1 MNDEFKIY
9 IDRLKDGKEEVLDE
23 TFLPDFIDVKE
34 DTLSF
39 PINVKIRGK
48 VYLVEKELIF
58 QLHLQTVASLNCR
71 ICNEKVGVPVSS
83 EIYHVET
90 IENIKGMV
98 FDMRPMLREAILLE
112 IPSIAEC
119 NEGKCSQRKNIEKYL
134 VSTVEESGK
143 VKEELHQPFKNLL

>member
-9 IDRLKDGKEEVLDE
+9 VDRLKDGKEEDLDE
-23 TFLPDFIDVKE
+23 TFLPDFMDIKE

-39 PINVKIRGK
+39 PLNVKIKGK
-48 VYLVEKELIF
+48 VYLVEKELIL
-58 QLHLQTVASLNCR
+58 QLRLQTVSSLSCKV
-71 ICNEKVGVPVSS
+71 CNEQVGVPIAS
-83 EIYHVET
+83 EIYHVEA

-112 IPSIAEC
+112 TPSIAEC

-134 VSTVEESGK
+134 ASTVEEAGK
-143 VKEELHQPFKNLL
+143 VKEELHQPFKSLL